1 MIKNISLYKSNK
13 RFINNLVS
21 DKIAKDL
28 SKRIIDDLKM
38 YEKSKCYYSSFFP
51 VLIFIP
57 FLIIYFDNESFKV
70 ENYFWFIIVYIF

>member
-28 SKRIIDDLKM
+28 SKRIIDDLKN
-38 YEKSKCYYSSFFP
+38 
-51 VLIFIP
+51 V
-57 FLIIYFDNESFKV
+57 
-70 ENYFWFIIVYIF
+70 